1 VRYDYLGMG
10 MFQWGYSQNKVIFR
24 FISTRKEKLNRRLI
38 TKPSST
44 PFKPNKILQ
53 NYLFQKFEIANF

>member
-1 VRYDYLGMG
+1 MIIWAWGCSSGATVKTRLYLDS
-10 MFQWGYSQNKVIFR
+10 SQQ
-24 FISTRKEKLNRRLI
+24 EKLNRGLI